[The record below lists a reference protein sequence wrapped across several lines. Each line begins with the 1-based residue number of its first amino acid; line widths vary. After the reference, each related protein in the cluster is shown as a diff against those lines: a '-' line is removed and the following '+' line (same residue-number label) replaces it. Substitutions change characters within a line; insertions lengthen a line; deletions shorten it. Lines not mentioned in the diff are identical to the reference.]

1 MSSSKLLS
9 LAFLERKPRAA
20 AVLLQDFTPEQ
31 AVDFLQDVPATTL
44 IPVVAYM
51 ASWPAARTLSSL
63 PGRLAANILRG
74 LPTAEAETLLRLM
87 TGEQRSVILKHMPN
101 STAQSFTR
109 KLDYPLSTVGAWMDT
124 SVPCF
129 TTDSSV
135 ADCLDLVKRQKSR
148 LGGVVIV
155 VDNKRHL
162 VGVIEV
168 EKLLT
173 NDTEQKLVNLLNKD
187 IQALASR
194 ATLWEVQDYDG
205 WTKFPALPVTDH
217 NNLMLGALTSS
228 ALRAGTAKT
237 SDRPNDN
244 LKFSLVTHMAR
255 AFLVVLTGLLQVMS
269 GNPEIPGSSHQRPVR
284 TTHKP
289 AGDDS

>member
-1 MSSSKLLS
+1 MSDSKLLS
-9 LAFLERKPRAA
+9 LAFLERKPKAA
-20 AVLLQDFTPEQ
+20 AALFQNFTPEQ
-31 AVDFLQDVPATTL
+31 TVDFLQHVPATTL
-44 IPVVAYM
+44 IPVVACM
-51 ASWPAARTLSSL
+51 ASWPAARTLSNL

-87 TGEQRSVILKHMPN
+87 TGEQRGVILEYMPS

-109 KLDYPLSTVGAWMDT
+109 KLSYPLSTVGAWMDT

-155 VDNKRHL
+155 VDNRRHL

-173 NDTEQKLVNLLNKD
+173 NDPEQKLVNLLNKD

-194 ATLWEVQDYDG
+194 ATLWEVQNYDG

-228 ALRAGTAKT
+228 ALRAGTAKA
-237 SDRPNDN
+237 SDQPNN
-244 LKFSLVTHMAR
+244 TFKFSLVTHMSR
-255 AFLVVLTGLLQVMS
+255 AFLVALTGLLQVMS
-269 GNPEIPGSSHQRPVR
+269 GNPANSRPSPQRLVR
-284 TTHKP
+284 TTGKP